1 MKIQNNINVMRK
13 GFMQRFAGLLSVAV
27 LAVVGLIGLGP
38 VVDAWGPSDRPTYTT
53 ASPAPHVT
61 FNSITNNPAYGDERN
76 FFRIKDAATS
86 GTYTDE
92 LKVEPGKTYR
102 GYIYVHNNASKVL
115 NDAAHEYKGVALN
128 TQLRVSLPNSVTP
141 GNKARIN
148 AYITADNA
156 QPKQVWDEAYMTAD
170 SAVAIR
176 YVPNSAKY
184 YNNGPTNGATIADS
198 FLTTGAPLGFDSLN
212 GRLPGCNEYSGY
224 ILFDFVVDKP
234 DFTFK
239 KQVAKDGTN
248 QWGDSV
254 TAKPGE
260 KVNFLL
266 TYQNTGTTQQNNVI
280 LRDTL
285 PTGMNYV
292 AGSTIVTN
300 SVSPNGAKGADGV
313 TTATGINY
321 GSYAPRGNLFVQFSA
336 TVPSADKLKCGKNE
350 LVNTGQVSTEN
361 GRKDGTAKV
370 IVEVECQPN
379 ECKPGIPE
387 GDKRCNPE
395 PCTPKEGETVDKN
408 GNCVPAALPTTGPAQ
423 IVAGIFGVALVT
435 LGFAYWMRSRKS
447 YRKALA
453 GFTEDFK
460 EEPTEELLVAKTES
474 HEGHT
479 SHANNFHKK

>member
-1 MKIQNNINVMRK
+1 MHK
-13 GFMQRFAGLLSVAV
+13 GLVRRFAGILSVAV
-27 LAVVGLIGLGP
+27 LAVVGLVGLGP

-102 GYIYVHNNASKVL
+102 GYVYVHNNASKVL
-115 NDAAHEYKGVALN
+115 NDAAHEYKGIAVN

-148 AYITADNA
+148 AYISADNA
-156 QPKQVWDEAYMTAD
+156 QPKQIWDEAYMTAD

-184 YNNGPTNGATIADS
+184 YNNGPTNGAAIADS

-234 DFTFK
+234 AFTFK
-239 KQVAKDGTN
+239 KQVSKDGAN

-292 AGSTIVTN
+292 AGSTVVTN
-300 SVSPNGAKGADGV
+300 SVSPKGAKGTDGV

-336 TVPSADKLKCGKNE
+336 TVPSADKLKCGTNE

-361 GRKDGTAKV
+361 GRKDDTAKV
-370 IVEVECQPN
+370 VVEVKCQPN
-379 ECKPGIPE
+379 ECKPGIPD
-387 GDKRCNPE
+387 GDPRCNPE
-395 PCTPKEGETVDKN
+395 PCTPKDGEVVDKN

-423 IVAGIFGVALVT
+423 IIAGILGVALVA
-435 LGFAYWMRSRKS
+435 LGVAYWMRSRKS
-447 YRKALA
+447 YKKALA
-453 GFTEDFK
+453 GFTEDFT
-460 EEPTEELLVAKTES
+460 EEPTEELLVAKTDS
-474 HEGHT
+474 HEAHT

>member
-1 MKIQNNINVMRK
+1 MKIQNNINVIRK
-13 GFMQRFAGLLSVAV
+13 GFLHRFAGLLSVAV
-27 LAVVGLIGLGP
+27 LVVVGLVGLGP
-38 VVDAWGPSDRPTYTT
+38 VADAWGPSDRPTYKT

-61 FNSITNNPAYGDERN
+61 FNSIIDNPAYRDERN

-115 NDAAHEYKGVALN
+115 NDAAHDYKGIALN
-128 TQLRVSLPNSVTP
+128 TQLRVNLPNSVTP

-156 QPKQVWDEAYMTAD
+156 QPKQIWDEAYMTAD

-176 YVPNSAKY
+176 YVPNSAKF

-212 GRLPGCNEYSGY
+212 GRIPGCNEYSGY

-234 DFTFK
+234 DLTFT
-239 KQVAKDGTN
+239 KQVAKEGST

-266 TYQNTGTTQQNNVI
+266 SYQNTGTTQQNNVI

-285 PTGMNYV
+285 PAGMTYV

-313 TTATGINY
+313 ATTTGVNY

-361 GRKDGTAKV
+361 GRKDDTAKV
-370 IVEVECQPN
+370 IVEVECQQ
-379 ECKPGIPE
+379 
-387 GDKRCNPE
+387 
-395 PCTPKEGETVDKN
+395 PCVPKDGEVVDKD

-423 IVAGIFGVALVT
+423 IIAGILGVALVA

-447 YRKALA
+447 YKKALA
-453 GFTEDFK
+453 GFTDDFK
-460 EEPTEELLVAKTES
+460 EEPSEELLVAKTES
-474 HEGHT
+474 HDVHDA
-479 SHANNFHKK
+479 HANNFHKK